1 MANESL
7 RDIVSRLSA
16 STTALAAL
24 AAAIRTKAFGTPL
37 DPALAPHTDRVLR
50 ELGAKDVF
58 DAASPEELIPLL
70 TELRHFWLLDAEY
83 FARPG
88 ARAGWTSTDGDVL
101 ASAGEVTQGF
111 PDALARMIAPQ
122 LDGLAARLES
132 KDAAFL
138 DVGVGVGLLSMAV
151 AKRFPALRVVGV
163 DTYAP
168 SLALARKNVAAA
180 GLSDRI
186 ELREQAAEALPDDA
200 AFDLAWIPAPF
211 VTPAALP
218 ALVERVR
225 RALKPGG
232 WLLFVTMKPG
242 EGFGGAVAAFRVA
255 RFGGGILSQDEVT
268 DLLAKARL
276 TDIRVLPGPP
286 RDFKMLV
293 AARRSP

>member
-1 MANESL
+1 M
-7 RDIVSRLSA
+7 
-16 STTALAAL
+16 
-24 AAAIRTKAFGTPL
+24 
-37 DPALAPHTDRVLR
+37 
-50 ELGAKDVF
+50 
-58 DAASPEELIPLL
+58 
-70 TELRHFWLLDAEY
+70 
-83 FARPG
+83 
-88 ARAGWTSTDGDVL
+88 
-101 ASAGEVTQGF
+101 TQGF

-122 LDGLAARLES
+122 LDGLSASLES
-132 KDAAFL
+132 KGAAFL
-138 DVGVGVGLLSMAV
+138 DVGVGVGLLSLAV

-186 ELREQAAEALPDDA
+186 ELREQAAETLPDEE

-218 ALVERVR
+218 PLVERVQ

-232 WLLFVTMKPG
+232 WLLFVTMKPS
-242 EGFGGAVAAFRVA
+242 EGLGGAVAAFRVA

-276 TDIRVLPGPP
+276 ADIRVLPGPP